1 MKDIIKLHSRYAS
14 DNNYL
19 KKVEGTE
26 KSYTLKTDY
35 CYRAGKANNGAN
47 FIDPSGGPMMIAGE
61 FLPEANAYIESIEE
75 GIITFRE

>member
-26 KSYTLKTDY
+26 KSYTLKTDC
-35 CYRAGKANNGAN
+35 CYRAGKVNNGAN
-47 FIDPSGGPMMIAGE
+47 FIDPSGGPMIIEGE
-61 FLPEANAYIESIEE
+61 FLHEADATIDNIKD
-75 GIITFRE
+75 GIITFK

>member
-1 MKDIIKLHSRYAS
+1 MKDIIKLKSRYAS

-19 KKVEGTE
+19 EKVEGTE

-47 FIDPSGGPMMIAGE
+47 FIDPSGGPMIIEGE
-61 FLPEANAYIESIEE
+61 LLHEANAVVDTIDN
-75 GIITFRE
+75 GIITFK